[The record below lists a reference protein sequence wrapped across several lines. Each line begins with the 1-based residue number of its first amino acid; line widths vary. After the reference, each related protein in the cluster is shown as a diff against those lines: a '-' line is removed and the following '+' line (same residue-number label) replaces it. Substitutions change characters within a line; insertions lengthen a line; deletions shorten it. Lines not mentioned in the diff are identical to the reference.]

1 MFEDFW
7 YSIRYGFALMIGV
20 AFGAMIIPSSAVLG
34 LHLMTKLV
42 PQLAPACEVKK

>member
-7 YSIRYGFALMIGV
+7 RTLKDGFLLMTVI
-20 AFGAMIIPSSAVLG
+20 AFGALIIPSSAALG

-42 PQLAPACEVKK
+42 PQLAPTCEVNK